1 VPAPDD
7 RLTPRQRRDRVVR
20 REALAAALVAAR
32 EQAGLNQSQL
42 AQASGLS
49 RSAVVR
55 LEKGDASIS
64 SDRLW
69 DLARALGTKPS
80 ALYPAAEA
88 NEAAGRTLD

>member
-1 VPAPDD
+1 M
-7 RLTPRQRRDRVVR
+7 R
-20 REALAAALVAAR
+20 REALAKALIAAR
-32 EQAGLNQSQL
+32 ERSGLNQSQL

-69 DLARALGTKPS
+69 DLAKALGLRPS
-80 ALYPAAEA
+80 QIYAAAEA
-88 NEAAGRTLD
+88 DEAAAQTLD

>member
-1 VPAPDD
+1 M
-7 RLTPRQRRDRVVR
+7 R

>member
-1 VPAPDD
+1 M
-7 RLTPRQRRDRVVR
+7 RRA
-20 REALAAALVAAR
+20 ALARALVDAR
-32 EQAGLNQSQL
+32 EKAGLNQSQL

-69 DLARALGTKPS
+69 DLARALGTRPS
-80 ALYPAAEA
+80 VLLAAAEA
-88 NEAAGRTLD
+88 DEAAAETL

>member
-1 VPAPDD
+1 MPAPDD